1 MMKRRDEYP
10 ISQGNHL
17 ETTTSNMFMF
27 VEPNDAA
34 VFTVYAS
41 DGKVCSTP
49 PYVPGDGKTKAIIN
63 RSLGEPL

>member
-1 MMKRRDEYP
+1 MMKRRDENP

-27 VEPNDAA
+27 VGPNDAA

-41 DGKVCSTP
+41 DGEVCSTP
-49 PYVPGDGKTKAIIN
+49 SYVPDNGK
-63 RSLGEPL
+63 S